1 MYANRWKFLRYFICM
16 SVPVR
21 AKILKLGSS
30 WGHLGS
36 SCLVLGKMVK
46 SCWRSESFWRLIL
59 EPPKIAKVELWFE
72 RELNFR
78 QIRGHFFSLFF
89 CRKNKKNMKIEL
101 SFEREL
107 NFCGP
112 VPLKKAFHRLALSFV
127 ILWIL
132 PHPNRIWG
140 GTCGPRRCAQHLIGV

>member
-1 MYANRWKFLRYFICM
+1 M
-16 SVPVR
+16 SVTVR

-36 SCLVLGKMVK
+36 SCLILGKMVK

-78 QIRGHFFSLFF
+78 KIRGLCLAFFFA
-89 CRKNKKNMKIEL
+89 KK
-101 SFEREL
+101 
-107 NFCGP
+107 
-112 VPLKKAFHRLALSFV
+112 
-127 ILWIL
+127 
-132 PHPNRIWG
+132 
-140 GTCGPRRCAQHLIGV
+140 